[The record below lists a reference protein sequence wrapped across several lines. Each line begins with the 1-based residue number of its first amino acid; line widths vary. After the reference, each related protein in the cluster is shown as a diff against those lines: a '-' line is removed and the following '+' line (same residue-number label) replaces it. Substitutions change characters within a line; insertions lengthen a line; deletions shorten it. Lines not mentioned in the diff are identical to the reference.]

1 MNSPQFYSWLRTL
14 SAAFPMLGAHQLRG
28 LVLLSYGL
36 VLSKQATL
44 SQIALALTSPRQ
56 VNTMVR
62 RLQRWLSN
70 PRLPWAAIQDRWVC
84 WLLQRLPDRGLLLVD
99 ETKLSTHLG
108 VMMVGVAVQG
118 GCIPL
123 IWRCYNPN
131 AYPPEGQVNLIL
143 GLLQRVVPF
152 LTTPRDWAVLADRG
166 IGTSSALF
174 SALPQLGLNALLRVQ
189 HTTRIRLT
197 SGCVLSLGA
206 LVNRPG
212 QVWSGSGWVFKK
224 AGWRRVVVHVYWAS
238 RQPEPWCLLSY
249 DQRVIPAMYALRFQH
264 EVSFR
269 DLKSDGWQWQRSRV
283 WLPDHAERL
292 VLALALSYAWVLLH
306 GHLVVQHEPGPS
318 RYGCFRR
325 GLDFLRDRLRR
336 HLPCL
341 FTLSF
346 WLPPPFP

>member
-1 MNSPQFYSWLRTL
+1 MRTL

-70 PRLPWAAIQDRWVC
+70 PRLPWAAIQDRWVY

-174 SALPQLGLNALLRVQ
+174 SALPQA
-189 HTTRIRLT
+189 RLECSAARAT
-197 SGCVLSLGA
+197 HHPHP
-206 LVNRPG
+206 PG
-212 QVWSGSGWVFKK
+212 QRLRAVAGRFWSTGQARSGPVR
-224 AGWRRVVVHVYWAS
+224 AGCSRRPAGGAWWFMCIGRPDSPA
-238 RQPEPWCLLSY
+238 PWCLLSY

-292 VLALALSYAWVLLH
+292 VLAPRAVVRLGAAARALGRPTRTWTQPLRMFPARPRLPARPPAPPSSVPLHPQFLAS
-306 GHLVVQHEPGPS
+306 
-318 RYGCFRR
+318 
-325 GLDFLRDRLRR
+325 
-336 HLPCL
+336 
-341 FTLSF
+341 
-346 WLPPPFP
+346 PPFP